1 METIWI
7 NGEYMPLSD
16 ATLPIEER
24 SVMFADGIYEVIA
37 AYDGVPILLEEHLD
51 RWERSAEGIQLS
63 AAYSR
68 DERYEVIAELLRRL
82 NVPRAMIYGQLS
94 RGTGPRAH
102 QFPKTPKPIEFW
114 FAREL
119 PPKNEKNYRDGVAV
133 ITHPDE
139 RWKRCWIKSTC
150 LLPNVLA
157 KQKAQ
162 EAGAFEA
169 VLHTDEGIVTEVAA
183 ANFWMVKDGR
193 VYTHPADGAI
203 LAGCKRA
210 MVAQV
215 ARDAGIEV
223 REEKCHLDFLRKA
236 DEAFITSTTINVL
249 PVTTLDGNPIGGG
262 KVGPVASRLGA
273 LVDQKVAELKAQ
285 GLATR

>member
-1 METIWI
+1 
-7 NGEYMPLSD
+7 MPMAE
-16 ATLPIEER
+16 ATVPVEER

-51 RWERSAEGIQLS
+51 RWERSAEGIQLV
-63 AAYSR
+63 AEHTRA
-68 DERYEVIAELLRRL
+68 ERYEVIAELLRRL

-102 QFPKTPKPIEFW
+102 QFPKNPQPIEFW

-119 PPKNEKNYRDGVAV
+119 PPRVEKNYRDGVAV

-150 LLPNVLA
+150 LLANVLA
-157 KQKAQ
+157 KQKAH

-183 ANFWMVKDGR
+183 ANFWMVKDGIIF
-193 VYTHPADGAI
+193 THPADGSI

-210 MVAQV
+210 MVIHV
-215 ARDAGIEV
+215 AREAGLQV
-223 REEKCHLDFLRKA
+223 REEKYHLDFLRSA

-249 PVTTLDGNPIGGG
+249 PVTTLDGNPIGSG
-262 KVGPVASRLGA
+262 KVGAVVGRLGS
-273 LVDQKVAELKAQ
+273 LVEHKVAELKAQ
-285 GLATR
+285 GLAAR